1 MKNIISFSLW
11 GDKPMYLI
19 GSLNNTRLA
28 KDIYP
33 GWVCRFYVDRSVSE
47 ETLNK
52 LRSEG
57 AEIVL
62 KPDNIDTSG
71 AMWRFEPA
79 FDPEVKYFIVRDAD
93 SRLTIREK
101 AAVDEWLSSGKAF
114 HVMRDHPN
122 HNHVIMG
129 GMWGGVSGKIPKFKD
144 ILESYAKTHNL
155 GFWSDT
161 FFLRDCIW
169 ESYVK
174 HDHISHDEYWR
185 PTGHE
190 KKFPMGLKNIKDF
203 VGNKYD
209 ETSTAVYDLIR
220 DDISSSGRILYIT
233 LGLDDPNMY
242 KRLIQQKASGVNL
255 YIFAI
260 RDNIMP
266 IIHMLKDLPNVHII
280 EVSSDAEAKAII
292 EKYSDFILDI

>member
-1 MKNIISFSLW
+1 
-11 GDKPMYLI
+11 MYLI

-122 HNHVIMG
+122 HNHVMMA
-129 GMWGGVSGKIPKFKD
+129 GMWGGLSGKIPNFKD
-144 ILESYAKTHNL
+144 LLEYFTKSHNL
-155 GFWSDT
+155 AFWSDT
-161 FFLRDCIW
+161 FFLRDCLW
-169 ESYVK
+169 ESFIRQ
-174 HDHISHDEYWR
+174 DHISHDEYWR
-185 PTGHE
+185 PTGKE
-190 KKFPMGLKNIKDF
+190 LRFPTARKNEFDF
-203 VGNKYD
+203 VGQKYTEKD
-209 ETSTAVYDLIR
+209 EPVYSVD
-220 DDISSSGRILYIT
+220 
-233 LGLDDPNMY
+233 
-242 KRLIQQKASGVNL
+242 KR
-255 YIFAI
+255 
-260 RDNIMP
+260 
-266 IIHMLKDLPNVHII
+266 
-280 EVSSDAEAKAII
+280 
-292 EKYSDFILDI
+292 